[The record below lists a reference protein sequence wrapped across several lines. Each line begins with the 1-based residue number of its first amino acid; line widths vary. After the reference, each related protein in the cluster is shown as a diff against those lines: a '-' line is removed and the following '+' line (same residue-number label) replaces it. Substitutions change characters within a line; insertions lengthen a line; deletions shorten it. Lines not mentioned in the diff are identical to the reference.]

1 MSEERDIHG
10 VLKRYWG
17 YDEFRPLQADII
29 NSVLDGKDTLG
40 LMPTGG
46 GKSITFQVPSL
57 IMEGTAI
64 VITPLISLMKDQV
77 DHLRELNIKA
87 TYVHSGMTRRETNI
101 ALENCIFGNY
111 KFLYVSPERLSSEL
125 FLEKFRQM
133 TISMIVVDEAH
144 CISQWGY
151 DFRPAYVNIADI
163 RKIFPSI
170 PVLALTATA
179 TPDVV
184 KDIQSKLLFKEE
196 NVFTKSFARKNIA
209 YVVRSTD
216 DKNGELF
223 RILNRVKGCA
233 IVYVR
238 NRKRTK
244 EVALDLQA
252 CGISADFFH
261 AGLGSE
267 DKNQKQQRWK
277 DDECRVIV
285 ATNAFGMGIDKPDVR
300 VVVHMDLPN
309 SPEEYF
315 QEAGRA
321 GRDGKKAYAVVLY
334 SNNDKTKLN
343 KRVADSFP
351 EKEFI
356 IHCYDALCDYYEVA
370 VGSGD
375 GLIKEFD
382 INKFCSIYK
391 FPILTTY
398 NAIKIIELC
407 GYIEYVENVD
417 TSARMMFIV
426 DREELYNWQEQYPN
440 EETVLECAMRS
451 YSGMFSEYAYINEEQ
466 LARRTALSQ
475 KEVCEALISLSKQK
489 IIHYIPRRQNPYIFF
504 SAPREATKYVHIPKD
519 VYEERKERFAKRIE
533 SMITYATHDKKCR
546 QLLLLEYFGER
557 DGKYCGICDN
567 CLKTD
572 NNEVDKREFSEI
584 EAMLKE
590 MLENGAYNIS
600 QIVNSIPRD
609 RDKIIEVVRFLVDED
624 YIIYEEPLYRL
635 K

>member
-1 MSEERDIHG
+1 MRSMIHE

-17 YDEFRPLQADII
+17 YDSFRPLQEDII
-29 NSVLDGKDTLG
+29 NSVLEGKDTLG

-46 GKSITFQVPSL
+46 GKSITFQVPAL
-57 IMEGTAI
+57 VTEGTAI

-77 DHLRELNIKA
+77 DHLRDLNIKA
-87 TYVHSGMTRRETNI
+87 TYVHSGMSKRETNI

-111 KFLYVSPERLSSEL
+111 KFLYVSPERLSSEM
-125 FLEKFRQM
+125 FLEKFKQM
-133 TISMIVVDEAH
+133 CISMIVVDEVH

-151 DFRPAYVNIADI
+151 DFRPAYVNIAEI
-163 RKIFPSI
+163 RKIFPSAPI
-170 PVLALTATA
+170 LALTATA
-179 TPDVV
+179 TPEVV
-184 KDIQSKLLFKEE
+184 KDIQNKLLFKKE
-196 NVFTKSFARKNIA
+196 NVFKTSFARKNIA
-209 YVVRSTD
+209 YVVRECD
-216 DKNGELF
+216 DKNGELV

-244 EVALDLQA
+244 EVALDLQS
-252 CGISADFFH
+252 CGFSADFFH
-261 AGLGSE
+261 AGLGNE

-300 VVVHMDLPN
+300 VVIHMDLPN

-321 GRDGKKAYAVVLY
+321 GRDGKKAYAVILY
-334 SNNDKTKLN
+334 SKNDKTKLN

-356 IHCYDALCDYYEVA
+356 IRCYDALCDFYEVA

-391 FPILTTY
+391 FPILTAY

-407 GYIEYVENVD
+407 GYVEYVEDVD
-417 TSARMMFIV
+417 AAARIMFLV
-426 DREELYNWQEQYPN
+426 DRDELYNWQAQHQN

-451 YSGMFSEYAYINEEQ
+451 YSGMFSEYAYINEDQ
-466 LARRTALSQ
+466 LARRTALSL
-475 KEVCEALISLSKQK
+475 KEVCEALISLSRQR

-519 VYEERKERFAKRIE
+519 VYEERKDRFQKRIE

-546 QLLLLEYFGER
+546 QLLLLEYFGEK
-557 DGKYCGICDN
+557 DGKCCQICDN
-567 CLKTD
+567 CLNSDK
-572 NNEVDKREFSEI
+572 NEVDKRDFTEI
-584 EAMLKE
+584 ESKLNELLSDNAC
-590 MLENGAYNIS
+590 NIN
-600 QIVNSIPRD
+600 QIVNALPFN
-609 RDKIIEVVRFLVDED
+609 RDKIIEVVRFLVDEG
-624 YIIYEEPLYRL
+624 YIVYDEPLYML

>member
-1 MSEERDIHG
+1 MAEIHDI
-10 VLKRYWG
+10 LKRYWG
-17 YDEFRPLQADII
+17 YDSFRPLQEDII
-29 NSVLDGKDTLG
+29 NSVLEGKDTLG

-46 GKSITFQVPSL
+46 GKSITFQVPAL
-57 IMEGTAI
+57 TKEGTAI

-87 TYVHSGMTRRETNI
+87 TYIHSGMSRRETNI

-111 KFLYVSPERLSSEL
+111 KFLYVSPERLSSEM

-133 TISMIVVDEAH
+133 NISMIVVDEAH

-163 RKIFPSI
+163 RKIFPEV
-170 PVLALTATA
+170 PTLALTATA
-179 TPDVV
+179 TPEVV
-184 KDIQSKLLFKEE
+184 KDIQNKLLFKKE

-209 YVVRSTD
+209 YVVRDTD
-216 DKNGELF
+216 DKSGELI
-223 RILNRVKGCA
+223 RILSRVNGCA

-244 EVALDLQA
+244 EVALELQSY
-252 CGISADFFH
+252 GISADFFH
-261 AGLGSE
+261 AGLGYE

-321 GRDGKKAYAVVLY
+321 GRDGKKAYAVILY
-334 SNNDKTKLN
+334 SKSDKTKLN
-343 KRVADSFP
+343 KRIADAFP

-356 IHCYDALCDYYEVA
+356 KRCYDTICNYYEVA

-417 TSARMMFIV
+417 SAARMMFLV
-426 DREELYNWQEQYPN
+426 SRDELYSWQSTHPN
-440 EETVLECAMRS
+440 EDIVLECAMRS
-451 YSGMFSEYAYINEEQ
+451 YSGMFTEYAYINEEQ
-466 LARRTALSQ
+466 LSRRSALSH
-475 KEVCEALISLSKQK
+475 KEVCEALISLSRQR
-489 IIHYIPRRQNPYIFF
+489 IIHYIPRKQNPYIFF
-504 SAPREATKYVHIPKD
+504 SAPREATKYVHIRKD
-519 VYEERKERFAKRIE
+519 VYEERKERFEKRIE

-546 QLLLLEYFGER
+546 QLLLLEYFGEKN
-557 DGKYCGICDN
+557 GKECCICDN

-572 NNEVDKREFSEI
+572 NKDVEKREFSEI
-584 EAMLKE
+584 ETKLYE
-590 MLENGAYNIS
+590 LLENGTYNIN
-600 QIVNSIPRD
+600 QIVNSLPYD
-609 RDKIIEVVRFLVDED
+609 RDKVIEVVRFLVDEG
-624 YIIYEEPLYRL
+624 YIIYEEPQYRL

>member
-1 MSEERDIHG
+1 MAEIHDI
-10 VLKRYWG
+10 LKRYWG
-17 YDEFRPLQADII
+17 YDSFRPLQEDII
-29 NSVLDGKDTLG
+29 NSVLEGKDTLG

-46 GKSITFQVPSL
+46 GKSITFQVPAL
-57 IMEGTAI
+57 TKEGTAI

-87 TYVHSGMTRRETNI
+87 TYIHSGMSRRETNI
-101 ALENCIFGNY
+101 ALENCIFGNF
-111 KFLYVSPERLSSEL
+111 KFLYVSPERLSSEM

-133 TISMIVVDEAH
+133 NISMIVVDEAH

-163 RKIFPSI
+163 RKIFPQVPI
-170 PVLALTATA
+170 LALTATA
-179 TPDVV
+179 TPEVV
-184 KDIQSKLLFKEE
+184 KDIQTKLLFKKE

-209 YVVRSTD
+209 YVVRNTD
-216 DKNGELF
+216 DKSSELI
-223 RILNRVKGCA
+223 RILSRVNGCA

-244 EVALDLQA
+244 EVALELQSS
-252 CGISADFFH
+252 GISADFFH
-261 AGLGSE
+261 AGLGYE

-300 VVVHMDLPN
+300 VVIHMDLPN

-321 GRDGKKAYAVVLY
+321 GRDGKKAYAVILY
-334 SNNDKTKLN
+334 SKSDKTKLN
-343 KRVADSFP
+343 KRVADAFP

-356 IHCYDALCDYYEVA
+356 KRCYDTLCNYYEVA

-417 TSARMMFIV
+417 SAARMMFLV
-426 DREELYNWQEQYPN
+426 DRDELYSWQSTHPN
-440 EETVLECAMRS
+440 EEIVLECAMRS
-451 YSGMFSEYAYINEEQ
+451 YSGMFTEYAYVNEEQ
-466 LARRTALSQ
+466 LSRRSALSH
-475 KEVCEALISLSKQK
+475 KEVCEALISLSRQR

-504 SAPREATKYVHIPKD
+504 SAPREATKYVHIRKD
-519 VYEERKERFAKRIE
+519 VYEERKERFEKRIE

-546 QLLLLEYFGER
+546 QLLLLEYFGEKN
-557 DGKYCGICDN
+557 GKECCICDN
-567 CLKTD
+567 CLKKD
-572 NNEVDKREFSEI
+572 NKDVEKREFSEI
-584 EAMLKE
+584 ETKLYE
-590 MLENGAYNIS
+590 LFENGACNIN
-600 QIVNSIPRD
+600 QIVNSLPFD
-609 RDKIIEVVRFLVDED
+609 RDKIIEVVRFLVDEG
-624 YIIYEEPLYRL
+624 YIIYEEPIYRL

>member
-1 MSEERDIHG
+1 MAEIHDI
-10 VLKRYWG
+10 LKRYWG
-17 YDEFRPLQADII
+17 YDSFRPLQEDII
-29 NSVLDGKDTLG
+29 NSVLEGKDTLG

-46 GKSITFQVPSL
+46 GKSITFQVPAL
-57 IMEGTAI
+57 TKEGTAI

-87 TYVHSGMTRRETNI
+87 TYIHSGMSRRETNI

-111 KFLYVSPERLSSEL
+111 KFLYVSPERLSSEM

-133 TISMIVVDEAH
+133 NISMIVVDEAH

-163 RKIFPSI
+163 RKIFPQVPI
-170 PVLALTATA
+170 LALTATA
-179 TPDVV
+179 TPEVV
-184 KDIQSKLLFKEE
+184 KDIQTKLLFKKE

-209 YVVRSTD
+209 YVVRDTD
-216 DKNGELF
+216 DKSGELI
-223 RILNRVKGCA
+223 RILSRVNGCA

-244 EVALDLQA
+244 EVALELQSY
-252 CGISADFFH
+252 GISADFFH
-261 AGLGSE
+261 AGLGYE

-300 VVVHMDLPN
+300 VVIHMDLPN

-321 GRDGKKAYAVVLY
+321 GRDGKKAYAVILY
-334 SNNDKTKLN
+334 SKSDKTKLN
-343 KRVADSFP
+343 KRIADAFP

-356 IHCYDALCDYYEVA
+356 KRCYDAICNYYEVA

-398 NAIKIIELC
+398 NAIKIVELC

-417 TSARMMFIV
+417 SAARMMFLV
-426 DREELYNWQEQYPN
+426 SRDELYSWQSTHPN
-440 EETVLECAMRS
+440 EDVVLECAMRS
-451 YSGMFSEYAYINEEQ
+451 YSGMFTEYAYINEEQ
-466 LARRTALSQ
+466 LSRRSALSQ
-475 KEVCEALISLSKQK
+475 KEICEALISLSRQR
-489 IIHYIPRRQNPYIFF
+489 IIHYIPRKQNPYIFF
-504 SAPREATKYVHIPKD
+504 SAPREATKYVHIRKD
-519 VYEERKERFAKRIE
+519 VYEERKERFEKRIE

-546 QLLLLEYFGER
+546 QLLLLEYFGEKN
-557 DGKYCGICDN
+557 GKECCICDN

-572 NNEVDKREFSEI
+572 SKGVEKREFSEI
-584 EAMLKE
+584 ETKLYE
-590 MLENGAYNIS
+590 LLENGTCNIN
-600 QIVNSIPRD
+600 QIVNSLPYD
-609 RDKIIEVVRFLVDED
+609 RDKVIEVVRFLVDEG
-624 YIIYEEPLYRL
+624 YIVYEEPQYRL